1 MPKSIVQD
9 HRKIV
14 NLHGMVKHATC
25 SRANLFDLGQDHL
38 QIEIFHRRGHLDT
51 PSVLYYRS
59 EFRQLNPKRRDKFE
73 QQVQRQFPKRFKI
86 FWECWH
92 N

>member
-38 QIEIFHRRGHLDT
+38 QIEIFHRRGLPYT
-51 PSVLYYRS
+51 PSVLCYRS
-59 EFRQLNPKRRDKFE
+59 EFLQLNPKRRDKFE
-73 QQVQRQFPKRFKI
+73 QQA
-86 FWECWH
+86 H
-92 N
+92 